1 MDQTS
6 GGTGER
12 DHFIPVRKIDVLNA
26 VIAQG
31 ALASEPEREKFRQ
44 FCRLLGAIYHYQY
57 FDQLERLRNDYFYF
71 SPDRDDSVRFDSATV
86 ERVYRD
92 LIEALIRVLHGANFV
107 EVPHDEI
114 QRAHRD
120 HGIVR
125 VNIEAPLDDYR
136 EVRFFRRGHHRE
148 TVEVSKWLGLGKR
161 SVEFGVYDDVVLLVA
176 MKAEDTAANGKK
188 RARKRKVRPG
198 AVLLKYFRD
207 IASADLNA
215 LFPDVRVVMN
225 LRDQLMLGVPALI
238 GGIPILLKLA
248 STVTVLFL
256 VAGFYLG
263 FSSVVRDDDM
273 AGALAAVGGL
283 VALGGFI
290 ASQWVRFQR
299 QSLIHQKALSDN
311 VYYRNINNNAGIF
324 DYIIGE
330 AEEQDARRLFWPI
343 ISCWRRA
350 ASRPRTR
357 STGASNPGCKQSFGA
372 DVDFECDDAL
382 SKLDRL
388 GLLRRD
394 GDRLSVL
401 PLDEALVRLDR
412 IWDNFFP
419 FANTGPRRP
428 NRARPTPATR
438 YPASYSPQPP
448 GHKRHLSI
456 TRNARQ

>member
-71 SPDRDDSVRFDSATV
+71 SPDRDDSVRFDRATI

-92 LIEALIRVLHGANFV
+92 LIDAFTRVLHGANFV

-114 QRAHRD
+114 QRAHRE

-125 VNIEAPLDDYR
+125 VNIKAPLDDYR
-136 EVRFFRRGHHRE
+136 EVRFFRRGHHHE
-148 TVEVSKWLGLGKR
+148 TVEVSKWFGLGKR
-161 SVEFGVYDDVVLLVA
+161 RVEFGVYDDVVLLAA
-176 MKAEDTAANGKK
+176 MKADDPPAAGGKK
-188 RARKRKVRPG
+188 RGRKQKVRPG

-225 LRDQLMLGVPALI
+225 MRDRLMLGVPALI
-238 GGIPILLKLA
+238 GGVPILLKLA

-263 FSSVVRDDDM
+263 FSSVVRDEEM

-299 QSLIHQKALSDN
+299 QSLIHQKTLSDN

-330 AEEQDARRLFWPI
+330 AEEQDCKEAFLAYYFLL
-343 ISCWRRA
+343 
-350 ASRPRTR
+350 ASR
-357 STGASNPGCKQSFGA
+357 GAPTEDALDRRIEAWLKQTFAA

-388 GLLRRD
+388 ELLRRD
-394 GDRLSVL
+394 GGRLAVL
-401 PLDEALVRLDR
+401 PLGEALVRLDR

-419 FANTGPRRP
+419 FDNAGRAGPAAPR
-428 NRARPTPATR
+428 
-438 YPASYSPQPP
+438 
-448 GHKRHLSI
+448 
-456 TRNARQ
+456 

>member
-1 MDQTS
+1 MGQTS

-26 VIAQG
+26 VIAHG
-31 ALASEPEREKFRQ
+31 ALASEPKREQFRQ

-71 SPDRDDSVRFDSATV
+71 SPDRDDSVRFDRATV

-92 LIEALIRVLHGANFV
+92 MIEAFTRVLHGANFV

-114 QRAHRD
+114 QRAHRE

-125 VNIEAPLDDYR
+125 VNIKAPLEDYR
-136 EVRFFRRGHHRE
+136 EVRFFRRGHHHE

-161 SVEFGVYDDVVLLVA
+161 SVEFGVYDDVVLLAA
-176 MKAEDTAANGKK
+176 MKADDPAAADGKK
-188 RARKRKVRPG
+188 RGRKRKVRPG

-263 FSSVVRDDDM
+263 FSSVVRDDQM

-290 ASQWVRFQR
+290 AGQWVQFQR

-311 VYYRNINNNAGIF
+311 VYYRNVNNNAGIF

-330 AEEQDARRLFWPI
+330 AEEQECKEAFLAYYFLLAPGGEPTEDALDQRIETWL
-343 ISCWRRA
+343 
-350 ASRPRTR
+350 
-357 STGASNPGCKQSFGA
+357 KQTFGA

-394 GDRLSVL
+394 GDRLAVP
-401 PLDEALVRLDR
+401 PLDDALVRLDR

-419 FANTGPRRP
+419 FSNTGQGHAGPAAP
-428 NRARPTPATR
+428 NSR
-438 YPASYSPQPP
+438 
-448 GHKRHLSI
+448 
-456 TRNARQ
+456 